1 MNTYPLIKRTL
12 KKFVEGFFLCKFIV
26 TDVTYKTQYV
36 VCNSVIFQKNNH
48 MLCLSIYI
56 QGDALYNK
64 DDENYFLPLF
74 ITFFF
79 FHLEYLTV
87 PWFVT
92 HTTRGAEQVE

>member
-1 MNTYPLIKRTL
+1 LL
-12 KKFVEGFFLCKFIV
+12 QLLHL
-26 TDVTYKTQYV
+26 KTQYV
-36 VCNSVIFQKNNH
+36 VYNSVIFQKNNH
-48 MLCLSIYI
+48 MLCLPIYI
-56 QGDALYNK
+56 RGDALYNK

-92 HTTRGAEQVE
+92 HTTRGQNRLYEMIWAEMIWAEMTDF